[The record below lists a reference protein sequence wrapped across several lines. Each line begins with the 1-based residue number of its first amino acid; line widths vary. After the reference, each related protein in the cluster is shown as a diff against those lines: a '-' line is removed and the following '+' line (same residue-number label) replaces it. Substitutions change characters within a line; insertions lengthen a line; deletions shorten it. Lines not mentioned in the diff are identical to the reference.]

1 SWTFFRLKLSL
12 KLLLCLSSTVNFS
25 IVDLFYFTVLVNKN
39 GQPISGIDIVNRQPL
54 ARRSQSKITFRFH
67 PAL

>member
-39 GQPISGIDIVNRQPL
+39 GQPISGIDIGQTTQKGKGN
-54 ARRSQSKITFRFH
+54 IFWIF
-67 PAL
+67 

>member
-39 GQPISGIDIVNRQPL
+39 GQPISGIDKVQGFEWL
-54 ARRSQSKITFRFH
+54 RRLN
-67 PAL
+67 ACGV

>member
-1 SWTFFRLKLSL
+1 WTFFRLKLSL

-39 GQPISGIDIVNRQPL
+39 GQPISGIDNVESLRATTVQFKSPMGF
-54 ARRSQSKITFRFH
+54 KV
-67 PAL
+67 

>member
-39 GQPISGIDIVNRQPL
+39 GQPISGIDKKSYLLIYKQLLFRVND
-54 ARRSQSKITFRFH
+54 IF
-67 PAL
+67 